1 VVADL
6 TDAEINERKEYLR
19 STVTM
24 TEVLNRFGITVKH
37 HRCKGFC
44 HNGKDYNMKVFRTGC
59 HCFVCGKSFDIF
71 DATMLLSNC
80 EFWTAFELLGGTEKQ
95 SFTAQRKAKTA
106 LRERQ
111 RRIVETE
118 KEKNELHRIQMYI
131 TAYRE
136 LIASS
141 EPFSDL
147 WCECINQLQ
156 LELYHLECMTGGDSI
171 ATT

>member
-1 VVADL
+1 M
-6 TDAEINERKEYLR
+6 TEEEIKERKEYLR

-44 HNGKDYNMKVFRTGC
+44 HGGKDYNMKVFRTGC
-59 HCFVCGKSFDIF
+59 HCFVCGESLDIF
-71 DATMLLSNC
+71 DVTMMFTNC
-80 EFWTAFELLGGTEKQ
+80 DFWTAFELLGGTDKQ

-111 RRIVETE
+111 MRNAEAE
-118 KEKNELHRIQMYI
+118 KEKKELHRIQMYV

-136 LIASS
+136 LIALS
-141 EPFSDL
+141 EPFSDI
-147 WCECINQLQ
+147 WCESINQLQ
-156 LELYHLECMTGGDSI
+156 LELYHLEYMTGGDNT